1 MKKEILKS
9 KMILIAL
16 SSILFVSCGGGGG
29 GGGGASNLP
38 VNPGTNPGT
47 PSTPT
52 TIEGTYPT
60 VDTGLD
66 KSNMSALKTNLY
78 AAQRSSGASIPN
90 GNSAVDGNG
99 VRVAVLDSNF
109 VDAVRSTVEDKN
121 GKTTDDN
128 SHPLVPRR
136 DENLTNIYTD
146 IEIISPSQPYIKD
159 AISGTPISATKMEHG
174 EEVLE
179 VIGDLKYAP
188 NNLAVTEGSTKKA
201 RNKIGL
207 IVGSVGWD
215 YQYTEGTSTKTR
227 TGGIFPTQEIYDAAM
242 ARFGSQSVKIFN
254 QSFGTED
261 AYDAPKYRSYKGE
274 GYLPYAGF
282 AKISSADASYKPMIP
297 YFRDAIE
304 NKGGLFI
311 WSAGNKANQN
321 ATVEAGLPYFDH
333 RLEAGWISVVGVS
346 TKKGSQYNVIDILSK
361 AGSEAAYWS
370 ISAGQNGVEK
380 VIINNS
386 SQKVGQAGVGS
397 SYAAP
402 KVTRAAALVYDKF
415 D

>member
-9 KMILIAL
+9 KMMLIAL
-16 SSILFVSCGGGGG
+16 SSILFVSCGGG

-78 AAQRSSGASIPN
+78 NAQRSSGASIPKDT
-90 GNSAVDGNG
+90 STVDGS
-99 VRVAVLDSNF
+99 RVKVAILDSNF
-109 VDAVRSTVEDKN
+109 VDAVRSTVEDEK
-121 GKTTDDN
+121 GKTTDDEG
-128 SHPLVPRR
+128 HPLVPRR
-136 DENLTNIYTD
+136 NKNLTDIYTD
-146 IEIISPSQPYIKD
+146 VEIISPNQPYIDK
-159 AISGTPISATKMEHG
+159 ATPGTPTTTSLEHG

-188 NNLAVTEGSTKKA
+188 NHLATTLGATNKA
-201 RNKIGL
+201 NNKIGVIL
-207 IVGSVGWD
+207 GSIGWD
-215 YQYTEGTSTKTR
+215 YTERGTTLKK
-227 TGGIFPTQEIYDAAM
+227 IAAIYPTQEVYEAAM
-242 ARFGSQSVKIFN
+242 AKFGSQSVKIFN
-254 QSFGTED
+254 QSFGSD
-261 AYDAPKYRSYKGE
+261 KAYDDTEYRAYKGE
-274 GYLPYAGF
+274 GNLPLPFGQRNSGDQPNF
-282 AKISSADASYKPMIP
+282 MLP
-297 YFRDAIE
+297 YFRDAVE

-321 ATVEAGLPYFDH
+321 ALLEAGFPYFDK

-346 TKKGSQYNVIDILSK
+346 TKKGSQYNVIDTLSK

-370 ISAGQNGVEK
+370 ISAGQN
-380 VIINNS
+380 
-386 SQKVGQAGVGS
+386 
-397 SYAAP
+397 
-402 KVTRAAALVYDKF
+402 
-415 D
+415 

>member
-9 KMILIAL
+9 KMMLIAL

-29 GGGGASNLP
+29 GGGGGGASNLP
-38 VNPGTNPGT
+38 VNPGT

-90 GNSAVDGNG
+90 DNSAVDGNG

-109 VDAVRSTVEDKN
+109 VNAVRTSTEDKD
-121 GKTTDDN
+121 GQSTTD
-128 SHPLVPRR
+128 VRR
-136 DENLTNIYTD
+136 NENLTDIYTD
-146 IEIISPSQPYIKD
+146 IEIISPSQPYIED
-159 AISGTPISATKMEHG
+159 AIPGTPISATKMEHG

-179 VIGDLKYAP
+179 VIGDLDYAP

-215 YQYTEGTSTKTR
+215 YQYIEGTSTKTR
-227 TGGIFPTQEIYDAAM
+227 TGGILATKEIYDAAM
-242 ARFGSQSVKIFN
+242 AKFGSQSVKIFN
-254 QSFGTED
+254 QSFGSD
-261 AYDAPKYRSYKGE
+261 DPYDSSKFRTYRGE
-274 GYLPYAGF
+274 GNIPLTFEKMNSGDQPNF
-282 AKISSADASYKPMIP
+282 MLP
-297 YFRDAIE
+297 YFRNAVE

-321 ATVEAGLPYFDH
+321 ASLEAGLPYFDH
-333 RLEAGWISVVGVS
+333 RLEAGWIAAVGVS
-346 TKKGSQYNVIDILSK
+346 AKKGSQYNVLDDLSK

-370 ISAGQNGVEK
+370 ISADEDGVLKITSISPPNGS
-380 VIINNS
+380 IGS
-386 SQKVGQAGVGS
+386 GS

>member
-1 MKKEILKS
+1 M
-9 KMILIAL
+9 LIAL

-29 GGGGASNLP
+29 GGGGGGASNLP
-38 VNPGTNPGT
+38 VNPGT

-90 GNSAVDGNG
+90 DNSAVDGNG

-109 VDAVRSTVEDKN
+109 VDAVRSTVEDEK
-121 GKTTDDN
+121 GRTTDDHR
-128 SHPLVPRR
+128 HPLVPRR
-136 DENLTNIYTD
+136 DKNLTDIYTD
-146 IEIISPSQPYIKD
+146 IEIISPSQPYIED
-159 AISGTPISATKMEHG
+159 AIPGTPISATKMEHG

-179 VIGDLKYAP
+179 VIGDLDYAP

-215 YQYTEGTSTKTR
+215 YQYIEGTSTKTR
-227 TGGIFPTQEIYDAAM
+227 TGGILATKEIYDAAM
-242 ARFGSQSVKIFN
+242 DKFGSQSVKIFN
-254 QSFGTED
+254 QSFGSD
-261 AYDAPKYRSYKGE
+261 DPYDSSKFRTYRGE
-274 GYLPYAGF
+274 GNIPLTFEKMNSGDQPNF
-282 AKISSADASYKPMIP
+282 MLP
-297 YFRDAIE
+297 YFRNAVE

-321 ATVEAGLPYFDH
+321 ASLEAGLPYFDH
-333 RLEAGWISVVGVS
+333 RLEAGWIAAVGVS
-346 TKKGSQYNVIDILSK
+346 AKKGSQYNVLDDLSK

-370 ISAGQNGVEK
+370 ISADEDGVLKITSISPPNGS
-380 VIINNS
+380 IGS
-386 SQKVGQAGVGS
+386 GS

>member
-9 KMILIAL
+9 KMMLIAL
-16 SSILFVSCGGGGG
+16 ASILFVSCGGGGG

-78 AAQRSSGASIPN
+78 NAQRSSGTSIPKD
-90 GNSAVDGNG
+90 NSTVDGSG
-99 VRVAVLDSNF
+99 VKVAILDSNF
-109 VDAVRSTVEDKN
+109 VDAVRTGANSAEDGDGNSITARRNK
-121 GKTTDDN
+121 KLTD
-128 SHPLVPRR
+128 
-136 DENLTNIYTD
+136 IYTS
-146 IEIISPSQPYIKD
+146 IEIVNPNPNHPYIEDTDGK
-159 AISGTPISATKMEHG
+159 IVNHGTERPTGIEHG

-179 VIGDLKYAP
+179 VVGDLKYAP
-188 NNLAVTEGSTKKA
+188 NNLATTLGATNKA
-201 RNKIGL
+201 NNKIGVIL
-207 IVGSVGWD
+207 GSVGWD
-215 YQYTEGTSTKTR
+215 YQYTEGTSTKKR
-227 TGGIFPTQEIYDAAM
+227 IGGIFPTQEVYEAAM
-242 ARFGSQSVKIFN
+242 AKFGNQSVKIFN
-254 QSFGTED
+254 QSFGSD
-261 AYDAPKYRSYKGE
+261 DPYDSSKFRTYRGE
-274 GYLPYAGF
+274 GNIPLTFEKMNSGDQPNF
-282 AKISSADASYKPMIP
+282 MLP
-297 YFRDAIE
+297 YFRNAVE

-321 ATVEAGLPYFDH
+321 ASLEAGLPYFDH
-333 RLEAGWISVVGVS
+333 RLEAGWIAAVGVS
-346 TKKGSQYNVIDILSK
+346 AKKGSQYNVLDDLSK

-370 ISAGQNGVEK
+370 ISADEDGVLKITSISPPNGS
-380 VIINNS
+380 IGS
-386 SQKVGQAGVGS
+386 GS

>member
-9 KMILIAL
+9 KMMLIAL

-78 AAQRSSGASIPN
+78 NAQRSSGTSIPKD
-90 GNSAVDGNG
+90 NSTVDGSG

-109 VDAVRSTVEDKN
+109 VDAVRSTVEDEK
-121 GKTTDDN
+121 GRTTDDHR
-128 SHPLVPRR
+128 HPLVPRR
-136 DENLTNIYTD
+136 DKNLTDIYTD
-146 IEIISPSQPYIKD
+146 IEIIPPSQPYIED
-159 AISGTPISATKMEHG
+159 AIPGTPISATKMEHG

-179 VIGDLKYAP
+179 VIGDLDYAP

-215 YQYTEGTSTKTR
+215 YQYIEGTSTKTR
-227 TGGIFPTQEIYDAAM
+227 TGGILATKEIYDAAM
-242 ARFGSQSVKIFN
+242 AKFGSQSVKIFN
-254 QSFGTED
+254 QSFGSD
-261 AYDAPKYRSYKGE
+261 DPYDSSKFRTYRGE
-274 GYLPYAGF
+274 GNIPLTFEKMNSGDQPNF
-282 AKISSADASYKPMIP
+282 MLP
-297 YFRDAIE
+297 YFRNAVE

-321 ATVEAGLPYFDH
+321 ASLEAGLPYFDH
-333 RLEAGWISVVGVS
+333 RLEAGWIAAVGVS
-346 TKKGSQYNVIDILSK
+346 AKKGSQYNVLDDLSK

-370 ISAGQNGVEK
+370 ISADEDGVLKITSISPPNGS
-380 VIINNS
+380 IGS
-386 SQKVGQAGVGS
+386 GS